1 MVILTICL
9 VLAACF
15 AILIV
20 IAGIKGFFV
29 GAGEEIK
36 RQHLVIKSLITTYRR
51 NKARKKK
58 TDA

>member
-9 VLAACF
+9 ILIACF
-15 AILIV
+15 AVLIV
-20 IAGIKGFFV
+20 VAGIKGFFV

-51 NKARKKK
+51 NKSLKKK
-58 TDA
+58 KDA

>member
-9 VLAACF
+9 IFVACF
-15 AILIV
+15 AVLIV
-20 IAGIKGFFV
+20 VAGIKGFFV

-51 NKARKKK
+51 NKARRKKS
-58 TDA
+58 

>member
-36 RQHLVIKSLITTYRR
+36 RQHLVISLITTYRR

-58 TDA
+58 KTDA